1 MHLCC
6 LTRLSSDIRF
16 PSTLKT
22 FCSFALEQIMLG
34 ESNCGAAKVHTLP
47 TLIQNKANIYFL
59 PPLPPPFFFIYTTV
73 HTINYCGV
81 KNFFLLSK
89 NKVGLF
95 LSSRC

>member
-34 ESNCGAAKVHTLP
+34 ESNCGAAKVYTLP

-59 PPLPPPFFFIYTTV
+59 PPLPPL
-73 HTINYCGV
+73 
-81 KNFFLLSK
+81 FFLFIPQCTQLIT
-89 NKVGLF
+89 VE
-95 LSSRC
+95 